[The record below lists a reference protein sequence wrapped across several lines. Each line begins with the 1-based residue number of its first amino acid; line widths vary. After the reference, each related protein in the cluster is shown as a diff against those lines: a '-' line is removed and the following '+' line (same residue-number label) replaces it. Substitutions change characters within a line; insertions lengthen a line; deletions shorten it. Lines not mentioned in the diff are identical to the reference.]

1 MKNRYIEIVFD
12 NSGSMGTIMES
23 GKSRLETAKQLFRE
37 EILPSIDWQYDS
49 VFLRTLRSG
58 CENLSEVKKG
68 FNKDSLEDMIQALRP
83 SGGTPLYNTVKD
95 ALNASKRAIADE
107 KVIFV
112 LTDGEDTCGFSNS
125 LNFTEEEL
133 RYVKTLNVILIKY
146 AIENTITNANLDWF
160 ASKIGAQTFSVGAS
174 GRADFRSMRADLRNG
189 LGNAGFVTGYNRN
202 VTPVYPNYTMS
213 WGELN
218 NRGIQ
223 IYQAELLFN
232 EGFLSWKPEPNKP
245 LEGKQWSE
253 LLFLW
258 SLRFLNG
265 LPTEIVRSML
275 SGLKR
280 PYAFSQSGIYWDFQK
295 TRWITPEA
303 KPMQRL
309 PNPEAKMQDNLNVK
323 NREIEADKLYDED
336 VYYEVHQLRQE
347 NVAGTPGYKLIK
359 WQCKTDILI
368 KPSKIKKLKEGDVVQ
383 FVKPKAKGR
392 PKKSIS

>member
-37 EILPSIDWQYDS
+37 EILPSIDWQNDS

-68 FNKDSLEDMIQALRP
+68 FNKDSLEHMIQALRP
-83 SGGTPLYNTVKD
+83 EGGTPLYNTVKD

-112 LTDGEDTCGFSNS
+112 LTDGEDTCGFSDS

-146 AIENTITNANLDWF
+146 AIENTITNTNLDWF

-174 GRADFRSMRADLRNG
+174 GRADFSSMRADLRNG
-189 LGNAGFVTGYNRN
+189 LGNAGFVTGSIRN
-202 VTPVYPNYTMS
+202 VAPVYPNYTLS

-232 EGFLSWKPEPNKP
+232 EGFLSWKPESNKP

-265 LPTEIVRSML
+265 LPAEIVRAML
-275 SGLKR
+275 LHLPK
-280 PYAFSQSGIYWDFQK
+280 PYAYSQSGMYWDFQK

-303 KPMQRL
+303 KPAQRL

-323 NREIEADKLYDED
+323 NREIEADKLYNED

-347 NVAGTPGYKLIK
+347 NIAGTPGYKLEK
-359 WQCKTDILI
+359 WRCKTDILV
-368 KPSKIKKLKEGDVVQ
+368 KPSKTKKLKEGDVVQ

-392 PKKSIS
+392 PRK

>member
-12 NSGSMGTIMES
+12 NSGSMGTFMDS

-37 EILPSIDWQYDS
+37 EILPSIDWQNDS

-68 FNKDSLEDMIQALRP
+68 FNKDSLEHMIQALRP
-83 SGGTPLYNTVKD
+83 EGGTPLYNTVKD

-112 LTDGEDTCGFSNS
+112 LTDGEDTCGFSDS

-146 AIENTITNANLDWF
+146 AIENTITNTNLDWF

-174 GRADFRSMRADLRNG
+174 GRADFSSMRADLRNG
-189 LGNAGFVTGYNRN
+189 LGNAGFVTGSNRN

-213 WGELN
+213 WSELN

-232 EGFLSWKPEPNKP
+232 EGFLSWKPEPNQP

-265 LPTEIVRSML
+265 LPAEIVRAML
-275 SGLKR
+275 LHLPK
-280 PYAFSQSGIYWDFQK
+280 PYAYSQSGMYWDFQK

-303 KPMQRL
+303 KPAQRL

-347 NVAGTPGYKLIK
+347 NIAGTPGYKLEK
-359 WQCKTDILI
+359 WRCKTDILV
-368 KPSKIKKLKEGDVVQ
+368 KPSKTKKLKEGDVVQ

-392 PKKSIS
+392 PRK

>member
-12 NSGSMGTIMES
+12 NSGSMGTIMEG

-37 EILPSIDWQYDS
+37 EILPSIDWQNDS
-49 VFLRTLRSG
+49 VFLRTLRYG

-68 FNKDSLEDMIQALRP
+68 FNKDSLEHMIQALRP
-83 SGGTPLYNTVKD
+83 EGGTPLYNTVKD

-112 LTDGEDTCGFSNS
+112 LTDGEDTCGFSDS

-146 AIENTITNANLDWF
+146 AIENTITNTNLDWF

-174 GRADFRSMRADLRNG
+174 GRADFSSMRADLRNG

-202 VTPVYPNYTMS
+202 VTPVYPNYMLS
-213 WGELN
+213 WSELN

-232 EGFLSWKPEPNKP
+232 EGFLSWKPESNKP

-265 LPTEIVRSML
+265 LPAEIVRAML
-275 SGLKR
+275 LHLPR

-323 NREIEADKLYDED
+323 NREIESDKLYDED

-359 WQCKTDILI
+359 WHCKTDILV
-368 KPSKIKKLKEGDVVQ
+368 KPSKTKKLKEGDVVQ